1 MNFSLRPFLLI
12 VALSTPLLAEEP
24 TKDLQDALA
33 ALKLPGVKIDLE
45 ERAVDVTAI
54 VNLDEGLLEF
64 VACTKDTKEH
74 ESIVKIQAK
83 PSHIHTALL
92 LLGAK
97 AGHPA
102 IRKIVGEGDDQRWI
116 DLPPKGSAVTEVNKQ
131 SGRSPLS

>member
-54 VNLDEGLLEF
+54 VNLDEGLRSKNL
-64 VACTKDTKEH
+64 
-74 ESIVKIQAK
+74 S
-83 PSHIHTALL
+83 PPLL
-92 LLGAK
+92 PRLSN
-97 AGHPA
+97 
-102 IRKIVGEGDDQRWI
+102 
-116 DLPPKGSAVTEVNKQ
+116 DLPP
-131 SGRSPLS
+131 RFLL